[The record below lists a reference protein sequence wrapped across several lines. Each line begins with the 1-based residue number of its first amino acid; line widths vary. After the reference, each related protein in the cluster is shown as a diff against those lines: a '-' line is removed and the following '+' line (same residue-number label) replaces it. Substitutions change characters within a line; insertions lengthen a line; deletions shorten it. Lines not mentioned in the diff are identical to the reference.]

1 MTREINI
8 SELADM
14 LDGRIEGRF
23 DKNDRVKGSCAI
35 DKYISGKVSFIKNLK
50 YGEMLAQLQDA
61 VVVVP
66 QSMSTFCQ
74 KYPQN
79 TYIVV
84 QDVAGSMMSLSEFFY
99 ADRIALLEEGISPTA
114 SIDSSAIIGKG
125 SYIGENVYIGRKVTI
140 GERSR
145 ILQNSCIFDDV
156 LIGNGTYIHPH
167 VCVYKDCQIGNDCL
181 IHSGARIGPDGF
193 RFTQDIDRGLVR
205 KWLHVGKV
213 IIGDRV
219 EIGANCTIDRATFE
233 DDATILADDVKL
245 DDQVHIGHNTKILAR
260 SLIAAQTCISGSVKV
275 GEDVWIGAGVTIS
288 NNVSVGDRAKVLL
301 NAVVA
306 YDVLED
312 EMVSGFYAMPHK
324 QWKIAYQ
331 YLRGG
336 EWLKKLLP

>member
-23 DKNDRVKGSCAI
+23 DKKDNIKGTCAI
-35 DKYISGKVSFIKNLK
+35 YKYISGKVSFITNLK
-50 YGEMLAQLQDA
+50 YGEMLAQLHDA
-61 VVVVP
+61 VILVP
-66 QSMSTFCQ
+66 ESLSAFCE
-74 KYPQN
+74 KYPHN

-84 QDVAGSMMSLSEFFY
+84 KDVISSMMNVQEFFY
-99 ADRIALLEEGISPTA
+99 GEEPLIVDEGVSHTA
-114 SIDSSAIIGKG
+114 RIDSSAIIGKG

-156 LIGNGTYIHPH
+156 FIGNGTYIYPH

-181 IHSGARIGPDGF
+181 IHSGARIGADGF
-193 RFTQDIDRGLVR
+193 RFEHDIANKIVR
-205 KWLHVGKV
+205 KMYHCGEVM
-213 IIGDRV
+213 IGDRV

-245 DDQVHIGHNTKILAR
+245 DDQVHIGHNAKILAR
-260 SLIAAQTCISGSVKV
+260 SMIAAQTCISGSVKV

-306 YDVLED
+306 FDVLED